1 MTLRAGSAGDGW
13 TCVAAA
19 VGALCQR
26 PTLLAGKTSRAYV
39 PVDVAADAADGA
51 PTVTISAPNLITRTA
66 LSTAVVSSSGLAATM
81 AGTMAANVT
90 VVGNSLLS
98 CPHWAFRCASARAGT
113 GGATDNGDYAMTEY
127 ADPMAPV
134 GAPLLGAVSGATLAL
149 PGKVLWAGLYWAGTG
164 SRPATPAAY
173 LRGPASS
180 SYTKVRASRVDT
192 VTASRFSQPAYQA
205 SADVTA
211 LVRANRGGQWW
222 LAVDRN
228 VFDHGAGTF
237 GGWSLVVLVADGVR
251 RAAWRSSTGSRRC
264 RAPSRSRRRC
274 SARQARRRRWASWAG
289 RATEGF
295 AATGSSSVRCRSA
308 GLIATTSRRAGPA
321 APRLAGTRSEW
332 TRGYSPEPCRL
343 GVKSQTVT
351 ANTNGDAWLLGVI
364 ALVTPER

>member
-13 TCVAAA
+13 TCVPAA

-237 GGWSLVVLVADGVR
+237 GGWSLVVLVADG
-251 RAAWRSSTGSRRC
+251 
-264 RAPSRSRRRC
+264 
-274 SARQARRRRWASWAG
+274 
-289 RATEGF
+289 
-295 AATGSSSVRCRSA
+295 
-308 GLIATTSRRAGPA
+308 GPA
-321 APRLAGTRSEW
+321 RSVAIFDGFTPMQGTESFTAALFGTPGTKAQVGFVGWEGDRGIRGDRLKLGAVPLGGADRDNIAASRTGGTPAGWNTFGVDARVLSGALPVASRTR
-332 TRGYSPEPCRL
+332 P
-343 GVKSQTVT
+343 
-351 ANTNGDAWLLGVI
+351 
-364 ALVTPER
+364 